1 MTNPTIINA
10 PEGLPFIEIVRE
22 FDAPVAA
29 VYAAYADPLLVAQWL
44 GPDGYDVDLES
55 YDLVSGGH
63 YRYLHTNPAG
73 DVFAF
78 RGSFHT
84 VRPEELIIQTFEWEG
99 MPDSVS
105 LESIRFTSG
114 TGGAAGAAGAG
125 DAGGTGGAPA
135 VGAATDGASTVIR
148 GWSVFPS
155 VEARDGMVQNG
166 MERGVV
172 EGYQRLDALLTP

>member
-1 MTNPTIINA
+1 MTNPTTITA

-73 DVFAF
+73 DVFVF

-114 TGGAAGAAGAG
+114 TGGAAGA
-125 DAGGTGGAPA
+125 GGSGGA
-135 VGAATDGASTVIR
+135 AAASGSGGSGASTVIR

-172 EGYQRLDALLTP
+172 EGYQRLDALLAP

>member
-1 MTNPTIINA
+1 MTNPTIITA

-105 LESIRFTSG
+105 LETIRFTSG
-114 TGGAAGAAGAG
+114 AAGAARA
-125 DAGGTGGAPA
+125 
-135 VGAATDGASTVIR
+135 VIR

-172 EGYQRLDALLTP
+172 EGYGRLDALLAP

>member
-1 MTNPTIINA
+1 
-10 PEGLPFIEIVRE
+10 
-22 FDAPVAA
+22 
-29 VYAAYADPLLVAQWL
+29 VAQWL

-105 LESIRFTSG
+105 LETIRFTPGAVVVG
-114 TGGAAGAAGAG
+114 TGGS
-125 DAGGTGGAPA
+125 DGTGGPTR
-135 VGAATDGASTVIR
+135 AAAASGSGGSGASTVIR

-172 EGYQRLDALLTP
+172 EGYQRLDALLAP

>member
-1 MTNPTIINA
+1 MTNPTTITA

-99 MPDSVS
+99 MPDSVA
-105 LESIRFTSG
+105 LESIRFT
-114 TGGAAGAAGAG
+114 AG
-125 DAGGTGGAPA
+125 DGGAGGTGGTG
-135 VGAATDGASTVIR
+135 GAGTVIR

-172 EGYQRLDALLTP
+172 EGYRRLDALLAP